1 MKLNELIALLSR
13 AGARG
18 PISGPEAWIVPSTA
32 VSTLADL
39 LEGPLLPSADHKEVE
54 LLNVDAAA
62 LHGVFSQA
70 ELKEILVRMKALGK
84 AH

>member
-1 MKLNELIALLSR
+1 MIALLLR

-18 PISGPEAWIVPSTA
+18 PISGPEKAWIVPSTA
-32 VSTLADL
+32 VSALADL
-39 LEGPLLPSADHKEVE
+39 LKEPLLPPADHKEVA

-70 ELKEILVRMKALGK
+70 ELKGILARMKALGK
-84 AH
+84 AR

>member
-1 MKLNELIALLSR
+1 M
-13 AGARG
+13 
-18 PISGPEAWIVPSTA
+18 PSTA

-70 ELKEILVRMKALGK
+70 ELKEILVRMKGLGK